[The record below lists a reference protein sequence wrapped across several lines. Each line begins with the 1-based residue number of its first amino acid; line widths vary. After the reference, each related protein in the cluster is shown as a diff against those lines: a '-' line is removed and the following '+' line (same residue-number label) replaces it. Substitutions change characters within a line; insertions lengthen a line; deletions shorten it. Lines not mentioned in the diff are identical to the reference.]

1 MSTRKSKEYY
11 IAKAREM
18 CAAEGKGK
26 NIRMSGQLVPH
37 LEFLRVQEVENFI
50 VVTVDGAHRLKN
62 IHTITSGILNKTIV
76 HPREVFRPAI
86 VDRAAAI
93 FLVHNHPSGQ
103 TSPSDE
109 DRAITKRLASA
120 AEIIS
125 IPILDHII
133 IPFGEG
139 TDYFSFCDA
148 GESLS

>member
-1 MSTRKSKEYY
+1 MGTRKSKEYY
-11 IAKAREM
+11 ITKAREM

-26 NIRMSGQLVPH
+26 NIRMSGQLIPH
-37 LEFLRVQEVENFI
+37 LDFLRVQEVENII
-50 VVTVDGAHRLKN
+50 VVTVDGAHRMKN

-86 VDRAAAI
+86 IDRAAAI

-103 TSPSDE
+103 TEPSDE
-109 DRAITKRLASA
+109 DRALTKRFVDAGELLG
-120 AEIIS
+120 

-133 IPFGEG
+133 IPFGES

-148 GESLS
+148 RELP